1 MAVNY
6 SDFQNLTW
14 YYQALIV
21 VGASG
26 VILGLFWYQF
36 LSPIEAT
43 VVAQNAQLTQLNQD
57 VAAAVARQQQLAE
70 IRAESEALQVQLD
83 ALKPILPLERETDQ
97 ILRQVQQAA
106 TESSL
111 RILRVSPR
119 ATVDNEFYSE
129 WPIDMQVEATY
140 HNMGLYLDRIRD
152 LERIVNITGLQ
163 MTAAGGGLTSSV
175 SVTFTA
181 TTFVY
186 REEEPPAGNGP

>member
-6 SDFQNLTW
+6 SDFQRLPL

-21 VGASG
+21 VGISG
-26 VILGLFWYQF
+26 VILGGFWYQF
-36 LSPIEAT
+36 LRPMEANL
-43 VVAQNAQLTQLNQD
+43 VAQNAQLTQLNQD
-57 VAAAVARQQQLAE
+57 VAAAVQRQQQLAE
-70 IRAESEALQVQLD
+70 IRAESEELGEQLE
-83 ALKPILPLERETDQ
+83 ALKTILPLERETDQ

-106 TESSL
+106 TDSSL

-140 HNMGLYLDRIRD
+140 HNMGLYLDRIRE
-152 LERIVNITGLQ
+152 LERIVNISGLQ
-163 MTAAGGGLTSSV
+163 MTAAGDGVTSSV
-175 SVTFTA
+175 SVTYTA

-186 REEEPPAGNGP
+186 REEEPPPGN

>member
-6 SDFQNLTW
+6 SDFQKLPW

-21 VGASG
+21 VGGSG

-36 LSPIEAT
+36 LRPMTAN
-43 VVAQNAQLTQLNQD
+43 VVALNGRLTQLTQD
-57 VAAAVARQQQLAE
+57 VAAAVLRQQQLAT
-70 IRAESEALQVQLD
+70 IRAESEELQQQLD

-106 TESSL
+106 TDSSL

-119 ATVDNEFYSE
+119 ATVDNDFYSE

-140 HNMGLYLDRIRD
+140 HNMGLYLDRIRE

-163 MTAAGGGLTSSV
+163 MNATGGGLTTSV
-175 SVTFTA
+175 SVTYTA

-186 REEEPPAGNGP
+186 SEEEPPPGN